1 MNTDIIISETDFGK
15 IAVYSPFNPDF
26 VKAAK
31 RLGGKWSGDT
41 KAWLFDARD
50 RGRVE
55 DLLATCY
62 GYTVAPSGELATVR
76 IVLDEDNAG
85 TNEVFFVG
93 RCICWRRGRALPVK
107 IAEEVVIIDGEFPA
121 SAGSVRY
128 PAVIRGSR
136 TVTIEVR
143 DVPVE
148 ALAAE
153 KELHFERIDADT
165 QAQREALIAER
176 ERLIARLA
184 QIDEALND

>member
-15 IAVYSPFNPDF
+15 IAVCSPFNPDF

-55 DLLATCY
+55 DLLASHY
-62 GYTVAPSGELATVR
+62 GYSAAASGELATVR
-76 IVLDEDNAG
+76 IVLDEDNAYSK
-85 TNEVFFVG
+85 EVYFAG
-93 RCICWRRGRALPVK
+93 RSICARRYRDAPVK
-107 IAEEVVIIDGEFPA
+107 TADNVVIIDGEFPA

-128 PAVIRGSR
+128 PAVIQGSWK
-136 TVTIEVR
+136 VTIEVR

-153 KELHFERIDADT
+153 KELRFERIDADT

-184 QIDEALND
+184 EIDEVLND

>member
-15 IAVYSPFNPDF
+15 IAVSSPFNPDF
-26 VKAAK
+26 VKGAK

-55 DLLATCY
+55 DLLASCY
-62 GYTVAPSGELATVR
+62 GYSAAASGELATVR

-85 TNEVFFVG
+85 GKEVYFAG
-93 RCICWRRGRALPVK
+93 RSICSRRYRDVPVK
-107 IAEEVVIIDGEFPA
+107 TADNVVIIDGEFPA
-121 SAGSVRY
+121 SAGSMRY

-153 KELHFERIDADT
+153 KELRFERIDADT
-165 QAQREALIAER
+165 QAQREALSAER

-184 QIDEALND
+184 EIDEALND

>member
-1 MNTDIIISETDFGK
+1 MDIMISDTDFGK
-15 IAVYSPFNPDF
+15 IAVHAPFNPDF
-26 VKAAK
+26 VKGAK
-31 RLGGKWSGDT
+31 RLGGKWNGDT
-41 KAWLFDARD
+41 KAWLFDVRD

-62 GYTVAPSGELATVR
+62 GYSVAASGELATVR

-85 TNEVFFVG
+85 DKEVYFAG
-93 RCICWRRGRALPVK
+93 RSICSRRYRDVPVK
-107 IAEEVVIIDGEFPA
+107 TADNVVVIDGEFPA
-121 SAGSVRY
+121 SAGSMRY

-153 KELHFERIDADT
+153 KELRFERIDADT

-184 QIDEALND
+184 EIDEALND

>member
-1 MNTDIIISETDFGK
+1 MNTDIVISETDFGM
-15 IAVYSPFNPDF
+15 IAVSSPFNPDF
-26 VKAAK
+26 VKGAK

-41 KAWLFDARD
+41 KAWLFDVRE

-62 GYTVAPSGELATVR
+62 GYSAAASGELATVR

-85 TNEVFFVG
+85 DKEVYFAG
-93 RCICWRRGRALPVK
+93 RSICSRRYRDAPVK
-107 IAEEVVIIDGEFPA
+107 TADNVVVIDGEFPA
-121 SAGSVRY
+121 SAGAMRY

-153 KELHFERIDADT
+153 KELRFERIDADT

-184 QIDEALND
+184 EIDEALND

>member
-15 IAVYSPFNPDF
+15 IAVFSPFNHDF
-26 VKAAK
+26 VKGAK

-41 KAWLFDARD
+41 KAWLFDVRD
-50 RGRVE
+50 RDRVE
-55 DLLATCY
+55 DLLASCY
-62 GYTVAPSGELATVR
+62 GYSVAPSGELATVR
-76 IVLDEDNAG
+76 IILDEDNAG
-85 TNEVFFVG
+85 GKEVYFAG
-93 RCICWRRGRALPVK
+93 RSICSRRYRDVPVK
-107 IAEEVVIIDGEFPA
+107 TADNVVVIDGEFPA

-153 KELHFERIDADT
+153 KELRFERIDADT

-184 QIDEALND
+184 EIDKALND

>member
-1 MNTDIIISETDFGK
+1 MDIMISDTDFGK
-15 IAVYSPFNPDF
+15 IAVRAPFNPDF

-62 GYTVAPSGELATVR
+62 GYSAAASGELATVR
-76 IVLDEDNAG
+76 IVLDEDNAYSK
-85 TNEVFFVG
+85 EVYFAG
-93 RCICWRRGRALPVK
+93 RSICSRRYRDAPVK
-107 IAEEVVIIDGEFPA
+107 TADNVVIIDGEFSA
-121 SAGSVRY
+121 SAGSMRY
-128 PAVIRGSR
+128 PAVIQGSR

-153 KELHFERIDADT
+153 KELRFERIDADT

-184 QIDEALND
+184 EIDEALND

>member
-1 MNTDIIISETDFGK
+1 MNTDIVISETDFGM
-15 IAVYSPFNPDF
+15 IAVSSPFNPDF
-26 VKAAK
+26 VKGAK

-41 KAWLFDARD
+41 KAWLFDVRD

-62 GYTVAPSGELATVR
+62 GYSVAPSGELATVR

-85 TNEVFFVG
+85 DKEVYFAG
-93 RCICWRRGRALPVK
+93 RSICSRRYRDAPVK
-107 IAEEVVIIDGEFPA
+107 TADNVVVIDGEFPA
-121 SAGSVRY
+121 SAGSMRY

-148 ALAAE
+148 ALVAE
-153 KELHFERIDADT
+153 KELRFERIDADT

-184 QIDEALND
+184 EIDEALND

>member
-1 MNTDIIISETDFGK
+1 MNTDIVISETDFGM
-15 IAVYSPFNPDF
+15 IAVSSPFNPDF

-62 GYTVAPSGELATVR
+62 GYSAAASGELATVR

-85 TNEVFFVG
+85 DKEVYFAG
-93 RCICWRRGRALPVK
+93 RSICSRRYRDVPVK
-107 IAEEVVIIDGEFPA
+107 TADNVVVIDGEFPA
-121 SAGSVRY
+121 SAGSMRY

-153 KELHFERIDADT
+153 KELRFERIDADT

-184 QIDEALND
+184 EIDEALND

>member
-1 MNTDIIISETDFGK
+1 MDIMISDTDFGK
-15 IAVYSPFNPDF
+15 IAVRAPFNPDF

-62 GYTVAPSGELATVR
+62 GYSAAASGELATVR
-76 IVLDEDNAG
+76 IVLDEDNAYSK
-85 TNEVFFVG
+85 EVYFAG
-93 RCICWRRGRALPVK
+93 RSICSRRYRDAPVK
-107 IAEEVVIIDGEFPA
+107 TADNVVIIDGEFSA
-121 SAGSVRY
+121 SAGSMRY
-128 PAVIRGSR
+128 PAVIQGSR

-153 KELHFERIDADT
+153 KELRFERIDADT

-176 ERLIARLA
+176 ERLIVRLA
-184 QIDEALND
+184 EIDEALND

>member
-1 MNTDIIISETDFGK
+1 MDIMISDTDFGT
-15 IAVYSPFNPDF
+15 ISVHTPFNPDF
-26 VKAAK
+26 VKGAK

-55 DLLATCY
+55 NLLATCY
-62 GYTVAPSGELATVR
+62 GYSAAASGEVATVR
-76 IVLDEDNAG
+76 IVLNEDNAG
-85 TNEVFFVG
+85 GKEVYFAG
-93 RCICWRRGRALPVK
+93 RSICSRRYRDTPVK
-107 IAEEVVIIDGEFPA
+107 TADNVVIIDGEFPA
-121 SAGSVRY
+121 SAGSMRN
-128 PAVIRGSR
+128 PAVISGGR

-153 KELHFERIDADT
+153 KELRWERVDVEAQARRDA
-165 QAQREALIAER
+165 LVAER

-184 QIDEALND
+184 EIDAALND

>member
-1 MNTDIIISETDFGK
+1 MK
-15 IAVYSPFNPDF
+15 IP
-26 VKAAK
+26 
-31 RLGGKWSGDT
+31 
-41 KAWLFDARD
+41 
-50 RGRVE
+50 E
-55 DLLATCY
+55 D
-62 GYTVAPSGELATVR
+62 
-76 IVLDEDNAG
+76 
-85 TNEVFFVG
+85 
-93 RCICWRRGRALPVK
+93 
-107 IAEEVVIIDGEFPA
+107 VVIIDGEFPA

-153 KELHFERIDADT
+153 KELSFERIDADT

-184 QIDEALND
+184 EIDEALND

>member
-15 IAVYSPFNPDF
+15 IAVSSPFNPDF
-26 VKAAK
+26 VKGAK

-55 DLLATCY
+55 DLLASCY
-62 GYTVAPSGELATVR
+62 GYSAAASGELATVR

-85 TNEVFFVG
+85 GKEVYFAG
-93 RCICWRRGRALPVK
+93 RSICSRRYRDVPVK
-107 IAEEVVIIDGEFPA
+107 TADNVVIIDCEFPA
-121 SAGSVRY
+121 SAGSMRY

-153 KELHFERIDADT
+153 KELRFERIDADT
-165 QAQREALIAER
+165 QAQREALSAER

-184 QIDEALND
+184 EIDEALND

>member
-1 MNTDIIISETDFGK
+1 MNTDIVISETDFGM
-15 IAVYSPFNPDF
+15 IAVSSPVNPDF
-26 VKAAK
+26 VKGAK

-41 KAWLFDARD
+41 KAWLFDVRD

-62 GYTVAPSGELATVR
+62 GYSAAASGELATVR

-85 TNEVFFVG
+85 DKEVYFAG
-93 RCICWRRGRALPVK
+93 RSICSRRYRDVPVK
-107 IAEEVVIIDGEFPA
+107 TADNVVVIDGEFPA
-121 SAGSVRY
+121 SAGSMRY

-153 KELHFERIDADT
+153 KELRFERIDADT

-184 QIDEALND
+184 EIDEALND

>member
-15 IAVYSPFNPDF
+15 IAVSSPFNPDF
-26 VKAAK
+26 VKGAK

-62 GYTVAPSGELATVR
+62 GYSVAASGELATVR

-85 TNEVFFVG
+85 DKEVYFAG
-93 RCICWRRGRALPVK
+93 RSICSRRYRDAPVK
-107 IAEEVVIIDGEFPA
+107 TADNVVVIDGEFPA
-121 SAGSVRY
+121 SAGSMRY
-128 PAVIRGSR
+128 PAVIRGSW

-153 KELHFERIDADT
+153 KELRFERIDADT

-176 ERLIARLA
+176 ERLIARLGE
-184 QIDEALND
+184 IDEALND

>member
-1 MNTDIIISETDFGK
+1 MNTDIVISETDFGM
-15 IAVYSPFNPDF
+15 IAVSSPFNPDF
-26 VKAAK
+26 VKGAK

-62 GYTVAPSGELATVR
+62 GYSAAASGELATVR

-85 TNEVFFVG
+85 DKEVYFAG
-93 RCICWRRGRALPVK
+93 RSICSRRYRDAPVK
-107 IAEEVVIIDGEFPA
+107 TADNVVVIDGEFPA
-121 SAGSVRY
+121 SAGSMRY

-153 KELHFERIDADT
+153 KELRFERIDADT
-165 QAQREALIAER
+165 QAQREALSAER

-184 QIDEALND
+184 EIDEALND

>member
-1 MNTDIIISETDFGK
+1 MNTDIVISETDFGM
-15 IAVYSPFNPDF
+15 IAVSSPFNPDF
-26 VKAAK
+26 VKGAK

-41 KAWLFDARD
+41 KAWLFDVRD

-62 GYTVAPSGELATVR
+62 GYSVAASGELATVR

-85 TNEVFFVG
+85 DKEVYFAG
-93 RCICWRRGRALPVK
+93 RSICSRRYRDVPVK
-107 IAEEVVIIDGEFPA
+107 TADNVVVIDGEFPA
-121 SAGSVRY
+121 SAGSMRY

-153 KELHFERIDADT
+153 KELRFERIDADT

-184 QIDEALND
+184 EIDEALND

>member
-1 MNTDIIISETDFGK
+1 MNTDIVISETDFGM
-15 IAVYSPFNPDF
+15 IAVSSPFNPDF
-26 VKAAK
+26 VKGAK

-41 KAWLFDARD
+41 KAWLFDVRD

-62 GYTVAPSGELATVR
+62 GYSAAASGELATVR

-85 TNEVFFVG
+85 DKEVYFAG
-93 RCICWRRGRALPVK
+93 RSICSRRYRDAPVK
-107 IAEEVVIIDGEFPA
+107 TADNVVVIDGEFPA
-121 SAGSVRY
+121 SAGSMRY

-153 KELHFERIDADT
+153 KELRFERIDADT

-184 QIDEALND
+184 EIDEALND